1 MASFTA
7 GPDTAVARYRP
18 QIGGQ
23 MTPDNTNAVSAG
35 PTDASRAAENGLDD
49 GADAFAVLV
58 RAAALGAVPTIGC
71 QIISNPPLPIF
82 CGGGGPVQMPQRALH
97 RLPSSRILSERS
109 IRHGALSLS

>member
-1 MASFTA
+1 MTA
-7 GPDTAVARYRP
+7 P
-18 QIGGQ
+18 
-23 MTPDNTNAVSAG
+23 TPSL
-35 PTDASRAAENGLDD
+35 SWY
-49 GADAFAVLV
+49 
-58 RAAALGAVPTIGC
+58 ALLPVGAVPTIGC